1 MKTANPVTGY
11 ILQMIESMLVH
22 ETAEMVTAYDMFG
35 EKQEQVGALI
45 ASAKPLLAEG
55 QKSEAIEAVDKA
67 YLVNL
72 ATLQDTLDTAYS
84 ELLTLAVHIGQK
96 GEVSQKRRAEFA
108 SDIQRIAN
116 TLIKAV

>member
-1 MKTANPVTGY
+1 MKTTNPVTGY

-35 EKQEQVGALI
+35 EKQEQVEALI

-55 QKSEAIEAVDKA
+55 QTSEAIEAVEKA

-72 ATLQDTLDTAYS
+72 ATLQDTLDSAYS
-84 ELLTLAVHIGQK
+84 QLLTLAANIGQK
-96 GEVSQKRRAEFA
+96 GEMSQKRRSEIAD
-108 SDIQRIAN
+108 DIRKIAN
-116 TLIKAV
+116 ILLKAV